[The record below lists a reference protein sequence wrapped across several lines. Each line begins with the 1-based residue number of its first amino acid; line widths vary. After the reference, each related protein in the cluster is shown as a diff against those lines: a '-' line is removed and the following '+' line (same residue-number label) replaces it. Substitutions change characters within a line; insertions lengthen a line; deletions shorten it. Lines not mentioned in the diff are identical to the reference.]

1 VGLLGIRRADGSG
14 SWSTSRSGW
23 LDGRCACLEIFQR
36 RSRSSQTDLVGS
48 LHGGQVASE
57 PPPTSDIRYISAW
70 QGRPTTIPSQE
81 FDTLFPEDFVVSI
94 DYGNKALIVKE
105 LSNSPGS
112 VLTSPVSP
120 PVEANYSCFKRAAML
135 SVPPSQM
142 FLIYQRQS
150 KQRLY
155 FHSTL

>member
-1 VGLLGIRRADGSG
+1 MGLFGIRCADGSG
-14 SWSTSRSGW
+14 SWSTSRSSW
-23 LDGRCACLEIFQR
+23 LDGRCACLEVFQR
-36 RSRSSQTDLVGS
+36 RGRSSQTDLVGS
-48 LHGGQVASE
+48 LHGGQVPSE
-57 PPPTSDIRYISAW
+57 PPPTSDVRYISAW

-81 FDTLFPEDFVVSI
+81 FDTLFPEDFVVSTEH
-94 DYGNKALIVKE
+94 GNKTLIVQE

-112 VLTSPVSP
+112 FLTMPVSP

-142 FLIYQRQS
+142 FLIYQPPS